1 MDKLIE
7 ENKKLKRR
15 IDRRERIASELL
27 KLQKENRELK
37 KKLELMNTKF
47 R

>member
-27 KLQKENRELK
+27 KIQKENKELRK
-37 KKLELMNTKF
+37 KVALLEKKS
-47 R
+47 